1 MIINNDYGHG
11 GDVYKNKVKYD
22 FSANV
27 NPYGAPDAVR
37 AAIVEAAAE
46 IERYPDPYCGKLRE
60 SLSLHL
66 NTPMGNI
73 VCGNG
78 AAELIF
84 QFVTAL
90 KPEKTL
96 LPVPAFSEYEIALN
110 AMGCDVTH
118 FSLRREDKFELK
130 EDILPHI
137 NSEVS
142 LLMLCNPN
150 NPTGQCIKPELLLK
164 ILERCR
170 ETGTWLFID
179 ECFIDFVEKGKS
191 VSLVPRLRENDRA
204 FVLRAFTKLYGMA
217 GVRLGYAVCREKKI
231 LTEMCSKVQP
241 WNVSNLAQT
250 AGVAALECGDWVKET
265 MRKIREEK
273 RFLVK
278 ELSALNMNIFAGE
291 ANYLMVFD
299 EPGLYKKLLERGILI
314 RNCNNYHG
322 LKEGDCRIAVRT
334 REENEALIK
343 ALRELKNA

>member
-27 NPYGAPDAVR
+27 NPYGAPDDVR
-37 AAIVEAAAE
+37 TAIVEATSE
-46 IERYPDPYCGKLRE
+46 IEKYPDPYCGKLRE
-60 SLSLHL
+60 RLSSHISM
-66 NTPMGNI
+66 PIDDI

-84 QFVTAL
+84 QFVTTL
-90 KPEKTL
+90 KPAKTL
-96 LPVPAFSEYEIALN
+96 LPVPAFSEYEIALK

-118 FSLRREDKFELK
+118 FPLRREDKFELK

-137 NSEVS
+137 NSELS

-164 ILERCR
+164 ILDRCR

-179 ECFIDFVEKGKS
+179 ECFIDFVEKGRS
-191 VSLVPRLRENDRA
+191 ISLIPRLRENDRV

-217 GVRLGYAVCREKKI
+217 GVRLGYAVCKEKEI
-231 LTEMCSKVQP
+231 LNKMCAKVQP
-241 WNVSNLAQT
+241 WNVSNLAQA

-265 MRKIREEK
+265 MRKIGEEK

-278 ELSALNMNIFAGE
+278 ELTALNMNIFAGE

-299 EPGLYKKLLERGILI
+299 EPGLDKKLLERGILI
-314 RNCNNYHG
+314 RNCNNYYG
-322 LKEGDCRIAVRT
+322 LREGDCRIAVRT
-334 REENEALIK
+334 HEENEALIK